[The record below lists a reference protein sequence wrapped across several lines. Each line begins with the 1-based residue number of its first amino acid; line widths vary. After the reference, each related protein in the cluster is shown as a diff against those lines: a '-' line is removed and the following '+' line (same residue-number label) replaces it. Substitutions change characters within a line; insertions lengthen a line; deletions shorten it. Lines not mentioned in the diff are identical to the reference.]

1 MSHARVED
9 VSDSDPDEMDP
20 ADFDPRNAAQSS
32 VISPANVP
40 MSSST
45 PQPPPQ
51 PRRDIPRHYQCVY
64 PVYFDK
70 ARSRVEGRKVSRKL
84 AVANPLARD
93 ILDAVQLLGLEA
105 GFEPDKIHPK
115 DWANPGRVRVHL
127 KREDGQPVNEKVK
140 NKHHLYIFI
149 ANYLQV
155 NPTTEKSPYRL
166 RIRGLPTPEKPL
178 PPPSAPRG
186 WKMGTILPFH
196 SPAYSGGGVTDNPF
210 KEAMMEMQAQQGI
223 APNGGEAKK
232 KKEKRKT
239 RA

>member
-32 VISPANVP
+32 VISPANRYPATLP
-40 MSSST
+40 MLS
-45 PQPPPQ
+45 PPSILTRPGRALEVGSPPEA
-51 PRRDIPRHYQCVY
+51 PRRD
-64 PVYFDK
+64 
-70 ARSRVEGRKVSRKL
+70 
-84 AVANPLARD
+84 PLARD
-93 ILDAVQLLGLEA
+93 ISMRAA
-105 GFEPDKIHPK
+105 ARARAASIHKIHPK
-115 DWANPGRVRVHL
+115 IGRTRAAPGPL